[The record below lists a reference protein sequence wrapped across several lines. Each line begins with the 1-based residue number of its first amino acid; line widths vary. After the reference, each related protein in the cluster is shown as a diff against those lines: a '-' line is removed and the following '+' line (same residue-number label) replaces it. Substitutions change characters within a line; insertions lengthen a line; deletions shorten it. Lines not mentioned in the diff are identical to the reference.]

1 MLIVEGPDGAGK
13 SSLSEKLAAVTGW
26 QIAPK
31 AVGGDTRSL
40 TDVQQYVDHA
50 LDRGFHPMIY
60 DRFALYSAPIYS
72 AFQRRTEPQKGF
84 GDFRWLSTAYA
95 RMREVAPIVILSLPP
110 FETVWQ
116 NCQRDE
122 DNKRLFPDRGRLS
135 SVYYLYF
142 NLAARNPAM
151 LVYDYT
157 KQSDAEFVR
166 WVEHMIQHRYEMG
179 DIA

>member
-13 SSLSEKLAAVTGW
+13 SSLAEKLSEALGW
-26 QIAPK
+26 EIAPK
-31 AVGGDTRSL
+31 AVGGDTKSL
-40 TDVQQYVDHA
+40 TDVQKYVDDA
-50 LDRGFHPMIY
+50 LDKGFHDLIY

-84 GDFRWLSTAYA
+84 GDFRWLATAYA
-95 RMREVAPIVILSLPP
+95 RMRDVAPIVVLALPP

-122 DNKRLFPDRGRLS
+122 DNKRLFPNRGYLA

-151 LVYDYT
+151 FTYDYT
-157 KQSDAEFVR
+157 KPGNTELVIR
-166 WVEHMIQHRYEMG
+166 YIQAMTYTRG
-179 DIA
+179 NQ